1 MVIEANETHTLNFT
15 GGINFTD
22 LDAVLMTVGDFNTT
36 NSTNSTDSSS
46 EETEILTD
54 ETPDDNT
61 DVNDNETEDT

>member
-36 NSTNSTDSSS
+36 NSTDSSS